1 MPVATKPSRYS
12 RTPATATSRR
22 HREHHHRIRKTRFL
36 VKAEQFP
43 ARLQPL
49 LRTFHIDFDGPPPPS
64 PLRLLVASLVA
75 LGGSL
80 LADWLLVK
88 LGVHVFPSTR
98 GFAHFQFGDY
108 AKLTIIGVV
117 IACAG
122 WPLVHG
128 RYLATSATLLPG
140 RHRDHDRSLR
150 AGRLHL
156 AQRCVGHGRLRAHLD
171 AHRHRDH
178 HLQLLGSS
186 GARGSKYAASH
197 ATLADLGGRRFGVTD
212 SSHAGTLSGH
222 VVGNID

>member
-1 MPVATKPSRYS
+1 M
-12 RTPATATSRR
+12 
-22 HREHHHRIRKTRFL
+22 
-36 VKAEQFP
+36 KAEQFP
-43 ARLQPL
+43 AGLQPL

-122 WPLVHG
+122 WPLCTAVTSQPRRLYFQAAIAITIVLFAPDAYIWHNG
-128 RYLATSATLLPG
+128 ASGTAVFVLIWMHIAIAIVTYNALVRLAP
-140 RHRDHDRSLR
+140 
-150 AGRLHL
+150 AGRSTP
-156 AQRCVGHGRLRAHLD
+156 RA
-171 AHRHRDH
+171 RH
-178 HLQLLGSS
+178 
-186 GARGSKYAASH
+186 AR
-197 ATLADLGGRRFGVTD
+197 
-212 SSHAGTLSGH
+212 
-222 VVGNID
+222 